1 MQYNNPDKKLIWDDK
16 SESHKDAM
24 NSIRNLKIKDAFEKP
39 DRLTNREKTKTNEL
53 YVEKLIRIVHFFNM
67 QQFTWQR
74 VLSKNDKVFIW
85 WNQWV
90 PMLPITP
97 LILVIL

>member
-1 MQYNNPDKKLIWDDK
+1 MTNQRVI
-16 SESHKDAM
+16 

-53 YVEKLIRIVHFFNM
+53 YVEKLIRIVHFFST

-74 VLSKNDKVFIW
+74 VLSKNDKVFI
-85 WNQWV
+85 
-90 PMLPITP
+90 
-97 LILVIL
+97 

>member
-1 MQYNNPDKKLIWDDK
+1 MINQRVI
-16 SESHKDAM
+16 

-53 YVEKLIRIVHFFNM
+53 HVEKLIRIVHFFST

-74 VLSKNDKVFIW
+74 VLSKNDKVFI
-85 WNQWV
+85 
-90 PMLPITP
+90 
-97 LILVIL
+97 